1 MEKII
6 LFLLK
11 RRLIVYLFTFLITI
25 AGLGALFSFNI
36 ELVPKTNL
44 PQISVRISGGS
55 LPPEE
60 MEEKITKKV
69 EQEIKSMA
77 GVKEYSSTTGTGSV
91 TIRVTAEEGE
101 GERVKQDV
109 QNAVNRLRNNFPK
122 NVDTVNVMQDNLGDE
137 MLIEYAMVGAE
148 PKAMLS
154 LAKTSI
160 KDRIED
166 VPGVKEV
173 EVSDRSFEN
182 KITVTL
188 RPERLAAYHA
198 TPSGVID
205 QLQATNW
212 KQAVGTLEN
221 TGFDTVVM
229 IDNSYTTAQELS
241 QLAIDTPKGTV
252 TLDQLAIIDDM
263 RGKVKDFVALTDGQV
278 FVNLSVKRAE
288 GSDLISTQAKVEEVV
303 KQINA
308 EANGQYQLKVMIEA
322 VSYIDHAVT
331 NLSRDVIIGGAL
343 AILVLLVFL
352 RNWRVTLVIATT
364 LPLSAMMTFIA
375 MKAGGYNI
383 DMISLL
389 SLSLSVGLIV
399 DAAIVVLESIYQFR
413 EKGEP
418 ITQAIVKGTREV
430 MTPVFTSQLT
440 IIVVFLPLVL
450 ADFESWLKPILGAI
464 AFTVTAAITASTLAA
479 FFFVPVFSDRFLKN
493 DKKVSLEGEGKEH
506 FIVRAFTNLLRKALR
521 HRIKTIMLAV
531 SLFVGSFFLMPFM
544 KMGQGI
550 NPNENMV
557 FASITMPTGSTL
569 ENTQRAALDAETTLR
584 ELPDVKDVFFFAS
597 KENAELFLM
606 LKGKKERQ
614 YGKDELTL
622 EINERLQAI
631 QGIESITTSFG
642 SQGGAAPVQLD
653 ITGEDM
659 EKMRQIAGE
668 VEGMLATIPG
678 VSNIRNDFKEG
689 KEKVTLL
696 PKQEA
701 LARMQVDHRSLL
713 QQISMLIG
721 DQPVTTITT
730 DGIEVD
736 VVAKMP
742 EGWLK
747 HPEQLNQIMI
757 TSKTGAEVPLG
768 DLVEWRYSKSP
779 VTITHE
785 KGERIVTVSAELLGS
800 DLGTVGRQIN
810 EKLPQLAVPAG
821 YQVEIAGKL
830 KEQSSTMTQGLF
842 VFLGVIALIY
852 VIMVAQFGRMSQPFI
867 IMLTIPMALVG
878 VILGFVLTQRVFGEM
893 AMIGMIMLVGIVVSN
908 AILLIDRINLLRERG
923 MELGEAIVQGTK
935 DRVRPVIMTKLT
947 AILGMLPMGLAVAE
961 GSDLE
966 APLATAVISGLVF
979 HTIVTLVLVPVLY
992 SLFENAKARRLARK
1006 QTREAKRLAKRL
1018 SKAEI
1023 QPTDT

>member
-614 YGKDELTL
+614 QGKDELTL

-1023 QPTDT
+1023 QPTDI

>member
-1023 QPTDT
+1023 QPTDI